1 MTRKKDRSRDVRVT
15 TVRKVDAKATTAT
28 KRKHVRGN
36 LLKASAKKPRDAP
49 ELLAPSTPGCPAE
62 ATAIPWSCEACGHE
76 HMVTR
81 RSAEKHAS
89 CARCACV
96 RDDVVHAHRQA
107 GVLPLLAERPLR
119 SLSFRCF
126 GDAVD
131 VASPRVTPN
140 PHASPGTRLYARFHR
155 AYAKSVAKSVKM
167 MFHGTSAR
175 AAVSICVKGMDPSMR
190 ISGGDWFT
198 SDTTYALS
206 RAISR
211 EEYAVAAATMS
222 GAVTA
227 NEMRPVERSRE
238 TAAKGMNDALGSPPD
253 PRSTARELARATPRK
268 RAHDSVLPPTRTV
281 RVVAVA
287 VLLDDCTTI
296 GDHVVVKNHHH
307 ALPLFVVDFTLERS
321 LAR

>member
-1 MTRKKDRSRDVRVT
+1 MA
-15 TVRKVDAKATTAT
+15 DAKTTAAT
-28 KRKHVRGN
+28 KRVHVRGN
-36 LLKASAKKPRDAP
+36 LLKPSAKKLRDAP
-49 ELLAPSTPGCPAE
+49 ELLAPMTPGCPAE
-62 ATAIPWSCEACGHE
+62 ATAMPWSCEACGHE
-76 HMVTR
+76 HTVTR

-96 RDDVVHAHRQA
+96 RGDVVHAHRQA

-119 SLSFRCF
+119 SHTSFRCF

-131 VASPRVTPN
+131 VASPKVTPN

-155 AYAKSVAKSVKM
+155 AYAKSTVKSVKM

-190 ISGGDWFT
+190 LSGGDWFT

-211 EEYAVAAATMS
+211 EEYAVASANMS
-222 GAVTA
+222 GSFT
-227 NEMRPVERSRE
+227 NP
-238 TAAKGMNDALGSPPD
+238 GSPPG
-253 PRSTARELARATPRK
+253 PWSTAEELARAAPRK
-268 RAHDSVLPPTRTV
+268 SARDDALPPTRTV

-307 ALPLFVVDFTLERS
+307 ALPLFVVDFTRERS
-321 LAR
+321 VAR

>member
-1 MTRKKDRSRDVRVT
+1 MA
-15 TVRKVDAKATTAT
+15 DAKTTAAT
-28 KRKHVRGN
+28 KRVHVRGN
-36 LLKASAKKPRDAP
+36 LLKPSAKKLRDAP
-49 ELLAPSTPGCPAE
+49 ELLAPMTPGCPAE
-62 ATAIPWSCEACGHE
+62 ATAMPWSCEACGHE
-76 HMVTR
+76 HTVTR

-96 RDDVVHAHRQA
+96 RGDVVHAHRQA

-119 SLSFRCF
+119 SHTSFRCF

-131 VASPRVTPN
+131 VASPKVTPN

-155 AYAKSVAKSVKM
+155 AYAKSTVKSVKM

-190 ISGGDWFT
+190 LSGGDWFT

-211 EEYAVAAATMS
+211 EEYAVASANMS
-222 GAVTA
+222 GSFT
-227 NEMRPVERSRE
+227 NP
-238 TAAKGMNDALGSPPD
+238 GSPPG
-253 PRSTARELARATPRK
+253 PWSTAEELARAAPRK
-268 RAHDSVLPPTRTV
+268 SAHVGALPPTRTV

-307 ALPLFVVDFTLERS
+307 ALPLFVVDFTRERS
-321 LAR
+321 VAR

>member
-1 MTRKKDRSRDVRVT
+1 MA
-15 TVRKVDAKATTAT
+15 DAKTTAAT
-28 KRKHVRGN
+28 KRVHVRGN
-36 LLKASAKKPRDAP
+36 LLKPSAKKLRDAP
-49 ELLAPSTPGCPAE
+49 ELLAPMTPGCPAE
-62 ATAIPWSCEACGHE
+62 ATAMPWSCEACGHE
-76 HMVTR
+76 HTVTR

-96 RDDVVHAHRQA
+96 RGDVVHAHRQA

-119 SLSFRCF
+119 SHTSFRCF

-131 VASPRVTPN
+131 VASPKVTPN

-155 AYAKSVAKSVKM
+155 AYAKSTVKSVKM

>member
-1 MTRKKDRSRDVRVT
+1 M
-15 TVRKVDAKATTAT
+15 
-28 KRKHVRGN
+28 
-36 LLKASAKKPRDAP
+36 
-49 ELLAPSTPGCPAE
+49 
-62 ATAIPWSCEACGHE
+62 PWSCEVCGHE

-81 RSAEKHAS
+81 RSAEKHAE

-96 RDDVVHAHRQA
+96 RGDVVHAHRRA

-119 SLSFRCF
+119 SMSFRCF

-131 VASPRVTPN
+131 VASPTVTPN
-140 PHASPGTRLYARFHR
+140 PHASPGTKLYARFRR
-155 AYAKSVAKSVKM
+155 AYAKSAVKNVKV

-190 ISGGDWFT
+190 LSGGDWFT

-211 EEYAVAAATMS
+211 EEYAVASANMS
-222 GAVTA
+222 GSFT
-227 NEMRPVERSRE
+227 NP
-238 TAAKGMNDALGSPPD
+238 GSPPG
-253 PRSTARELARATPRK
+253 PWSTAEELARAAPRK
-268 RAHDSVLPPTRTV
+268 SAHVGALPPTRTV

-307 ALPLFVVDFTLERS
+307 ALPLFVVDFSRETS
-321 LAR
+321 LA

>member
-1 MTRKKDRSRDVRVT
+1 M
-15 TVRKVDAKATTAT
+15 
-28 KRKHVRGN
+28 
-36 LLKASAKKPRDAP
+36 
-49 ELLAPSTPGCPAE
+49 
-62 ATAIPWSCEACGHE
+62 PWSCEVCGHE

-81 RSAEKHAS
+81 RSAEKHAE

-96 RDDVVHAHRQA
+96 RGDVVHAHRRA

-119 SLSFRCF
+119 SMSFRCF

-131 VASPRVTPN
+131 VASPTVTPN
-140 PHASPGTRLYARFHR
+140 PHASPGTRLYARFRR
-155 AYAKSVAKSVKM
+155 AYAKSAVKNVKV

-190 ISGGDWFT
+190 LSGGDWFT
-198 SDTTYALS
+198 SDTTYALL

-211 EEYAVAAATMS
+211 EEYAVASANMS
-222 GAVTA
+222 GSFTHPI
-227 NEMRPVERSRE
+227 ESKPVERSPA
-238 TAAKGMNDALGSPPD
+238 AAKGEKAKPGSPPG
-253 PRSTARELARATPRK
+253 PWSTAEELARAAPRK
-268 RAHDSVLPPTRTV
+268 SAHVGALPPTRTV

>member
-1 MTRKKDRSRDVRVT
+1 MTRKKDRSRDAHVASVGT
-15 TVRKVDAKATTAT
+15 VDAEATAAT
-28 KRKHVRGN
+28 KRVPARGS
-36 LLKASAKKPRDAP
+36 LHKASPKKPRDAP
-49 ELLAPSTPGCPAE
+49 ERLAPSTPGCPAE
-62 ATAIPWSCEACGHE
+62 ATAMPWSCEACGHE

-81 RSAEKHAS
+81 RTAEKHAE
-89 CARCACV
+89 CARCSCV
-96 RDDVVHAHRQA
+96 RGDVVHAHRHV

-119 SLSFRCF
+119 SMSFRCF

-131 VASPRVTPN
+131 VASPKVTPN
-140 PHASPGTRLYARFHR
+140 PHASPGTRLYARFLR
-155 AYAKSVAKSVKM
+155 AYAKSKGKSVKV

-190 ISGGDWFT
+190 LSGGDWFT

-211 EEYAVAAATMS
+211 EEYAVAS
-222 GAVTA
+222 A
-227 NEMRPVERSRE
+227 NTNRGSSS
-238 TAAKGMNDALGSPPD
+238 ANDKSPPVHQRSKAISNLENG
-253 PRSTARELARATPRK
+253 PPGPWSTAEELKRAAPRK
-268 RAHDSVLPPTRTV
+268 SAHDGALPPTRTV

-307 ALPLFVVDFTLERS
+307 ALPLFVVDFTRERMS
-321 LAR
+321 NA

>member
-1 MTRKKDRSRDVRVT
+1 MTRKKDRSRDAHVASVGT
-15 TVRKVDAKATTAT
+15 VDAEATAAT
-28 KRKHVRGN
+28 KRVPARGS
-36 LLKASAKKPRDAP
+36 LHKASPKKPRDAP
-49 ELLAPSTPGCPAE
+49 ERLAPSTPGCPAE
-62 ATAIPWSCEACGHE
+62 ATAMPWSCEACGHE

-81 RSAEKHAS
+81 RSAEKHAE

-96 RDDVVHAHRQA
+96 RGDVVHAHRQA

-119 SLSFRCF
+119 SMSFQCF

-131 VASPRVTPN
+131 VASPKVTPN

-155 AYAKSVAKSVKM
+155 AYAKSKGKSVKV

-190 ISGGDWFT
+190 LSGGDWFT

-211 EEYAVAAATMS
+211 EEYAVASANTSGSAA
-222 GAVTA
+222 AI
-227 NEMRPVERSRE
+227 ERSLPVHSRSK
-238 TAAKGMNDALGSPPD
+238 AAISELENGPPG
-253 PRSTARELARATPRK
+253 PWSTAEELARAAPR
-268 RAHDSVLPPTRTV
+268 RSAHDGALPPTRTV

-307 ALPLFVVDFTLERS
+307 ALPLFVVDFTRERMS
-321 LAR
+321 NA

>member
-1 MTRKKDRSRDVRVT
+1 MTRKKDRSRDARVAPVRT
-15 TVRKVDAKATTAT
+15 GDAKATAAT
-28 KRKHVRGN
+28 KRAHVRGKR
-36 LLKASAKKPRDAP
+36 LKASAKKPRDAP

-62 ATAIPWSCEACGHE
+62 ATAMPWSCEVCGHE

-81 RSAEKHAS
+81 RSAEKHAE

-96 RDDVVHAHRQA
+96 RGDVVHAHRRA

-119 SLSFRCF
+119 SMSFRCF

-131 VASPRVTPN
+131 VASPTVTPN
-140 PHASPGTRLYARFHR
+140 PHASPGTRLYARFRR
-155 AYAKSVAKSVKM
+155 AYAKSAVKNVKV

-190 ISGGDWFT
+190 LSGGDWFT

-211 EEYAVAAATMS
+211 EEYAVASANMS
-222 GAVTA
+222 GSFT
-227 NEMRPVERSRE
+227 NPIESKPVERSPA
-238 TAAKGMNDALGSPPD
+238 AAKGEKAKPGSPPG
-253 PRSTARELARATPRK
+253 PWSTAEELARAAPRK
-268 RAHDSVLPPTRTV
+268 SAHAGALPPTRTV

-307 ALPLFVVDFTLERS
+307 ALPLFVVDFSRETS
-321 LAR
+321 LA

>member
-1 MTRKKDRSRDVRVT
+1 M
-15 TVRKVDAKATTAT
+15 
-28 KRKHVRGN
+28 
-36 LLKASAKKPRDAP
+36 
-49 ELLAPSTPGCPAE
+49 
-62 ATAIPWSCEACGHE
+62 PWSCEVCGHE

-81 RSAEKHAS
+81 RSAEKHAE

-96 RDDVVHAHRQA
+96 RGDVVHAHRRA

-119 SLSFRCF
+119 SMSFRCF

-131 VASPRVTPN
+131 VASPTVTPN
-140 PHASPGTRLYARFHR
+140 PHASPGTRLYARFRR
-155 AYAKSVAKSVKM
+155 AYAKSAVKNVKV

-190 ISGGDWFT
+190 LSGGDWFT

-211 EEYAVAAATMS
+211 EEYAVAS
-222 GAVTA
+222 A
-227 NEMRPVERSRE
+227 NTNRGSSSAIDNSSPVHQRSKAISNLE
-238 TAAKGMNDALGSPPD
+238 NGPPG
-253 PRSTARELARATPRK
+253 PWSTAEELKRAAPRK
-268 RAHDSVLPPTRTV
+268 SAHDGALPPTRTV

-307 ALPLFVVDFTLERS
+307 ALPLFVVDFTRERMS
-321 LAR
+321 NA